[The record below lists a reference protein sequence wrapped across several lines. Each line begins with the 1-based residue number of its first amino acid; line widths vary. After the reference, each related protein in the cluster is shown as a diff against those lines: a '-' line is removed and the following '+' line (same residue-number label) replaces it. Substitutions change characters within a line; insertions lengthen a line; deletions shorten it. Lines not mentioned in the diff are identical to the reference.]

1 MKTALLKVAL
11 LAATVVPGIAAAH
24 PSVEV
29 RFADPTHFTDLRYTT
44 SDDERDA
51 ARLADYL
58 RIYLERRAPAH
69 LPQGKRLD
77 VTITDVDMAGEL
89 RPSSRSIYMLRRVV
103 RGVYPPRVDLEFRLV
118 NADGTVEREG
128 RRELRNSAFLTSR
141 FAQRHTPLA
150 HEEALLERWLRTEFT
165 R

>member
-1 MKTALLKVAL
+1 MKILATITTLLCATSVAAS
-11 LAATVVPGIAAAH
+11 AAQAPVQ
-24 PSVEV
+24 V
-29 RFADPTHFTDLRYTT
+29 RFNDPSHFTDLRYTT

-69 LPQGKRLD
+69 LPAGKRLD

-89 RPSSRSIYMLRRVV
+89 RPSQRSIYMLRRIV

-118 NADGTVEREG
+118 GADGTVEREG
-128 RRELRNSAFLTSR
+128 RRELRNSAFLTNSR
-141 FAQRHTPLA
+141 RHGPLA
-150 HEEALLERWLRTEFT
+150 HEEALLERWLRTEFP

>member
-1 MKTALLKVAL
+1 MKIRATITTLLCAAAFPA
-11 LAATVVPGIAAAH
+11 LAA
-24 PSVEV
+24 PSPVEV
-29 RFADPTHFTDLRYTT
+29 RFSDPTHFTDLRYTT

-69 LPQGKRLD
+69 LPPGKRLD

-89 RPSSRSIYMLRRVV
+89 RPSGSSIYMLRRVV
-103 RGVYPPRVDLEFRLV
+103 RGVYPPRVDLEFKV
-118 NADGTVEREG
+118 VGADGTVEREG
-128 RRELRNSAFLTSR
+128 RRELRNSAFLMGWQGR
-141 FAQRHTPLA
+141 RYGPLA
-150 HEEALLERWLRTEFT
+150 HEEVLLERWLRTEFP